1 MSKKLDLIEV
11 KKDSCGT
18 GLLIENDGY
27 INPISKPINENING
41 NDEWHVPYP
50 FIVSAVFQKFGIK
63 NANGRVYPEDVLKR
77 EVERYQQKIREKRA
91 LGECYS
97 GDAMILTND
106 GWKNIIEV
114 KEGELVLTLNV
125 ETNEIEIKPILK
137 KIEYHYNGE
146 MIRIKNRKINDFV
159 TPNHKFPIYNRKN
172 QFRGFFTAQDILEK
186 NIKDFSNNYIPTC
199 DDFNHNNQ
207 FKKITLDKRYLK
219 VTTEHFNNNVYC
231 IEVENHTWFVKQND
245 KCHWTGNC
253 NHPSESTIDLGRI
266 SHNIVE
272 LHWEGST
279 LVGKLEI
286 FTSHGFRKYGIVSTL
301 GDMVANHIL
310 SGYKIGVS
318 SRAVGSVEEKL
329 GVLMVGDDLELICW
343 DVVADPSTPNAWIY
357 TDENEKQAYVES
369 NKTNENKPLISEKI
383 NKIKNILLK

>member
-11 KKDSCGT
+11 KKDACGT

-27 INPISKPINENING
+27 INPISKPINEGING

-91 LGECYS
+91 LGE
-97 GDAMILTND
+97 
-106 GWKNIIEV
+106 
-114 KEGELVLTLNV
+114 
-125 ETNEIEIKPILK
+125 
-137 KIEYHYNGE
+137 
-146 MIRIKNRKINDFV
+146 
-159 TPNHKFPIYNRKN
+159 
-172 QFRGFFTAQDILEK
+172 
-186 NIKDFSNNYIPTC
+186 
-199 DDFNHNNQ
+199 
-207 FKKITLDKRYLK
+207 
-219 VTTEHFNNNVYC
+219 
-231 IEVENHTWFVKQND
+231 
-245 KCHWTGNC
+245 C

-369 NKTNENKPLISEKI
+369 KKNDEKKPILSEKI
-383 NKIKNILLK
+383 NKIQNILLK